1 MILCRPDA
9 VAKVAMV
16 GDGLFEDLPEVAAV
30 AKAAGAA
37 RLREPV
43 RDQIE
48 LRAVDLEAL
57 IGADHAART
66 IWAYVETLD
75 LGALEDA
82 VRARSHT
89 PGQAPVS
96 PRLLLALW
104 LYATSQAVGSARS
117 LAKLCTS
124 HDAYRWLCGGVS
136 VNYHGLSGFRTGHPE
151 LFDRLLSEH
160 LASLSTA
167 GVINLDEVVQ
177 DGMRVRASA
186 GSGSY
191 RRRKTLRK
199 ELKKATRL
207 VARLSRESAD
217 DPDASNRRIEAA
229 RRRGH

>member
-1 MILCRPDA
+1 MSD
-9 VAKVAMV
+9 
-16 GDGLFEDLPEVAAV
+16 DGLFEDLPKAEVAVV

-75 LGALEDA
+75 FGALEET
-82 VRARSHT
+82 VRARTHT

-104 LYATSQAVGSARS
+104 LYGTSQGVGSARA

-124 HDAYRWLCGGVS
+124 HDAYRWLCGGVG
-136 VNYHGLSGFRTGHPE
+136 VNYHGLSDFRTGHPE
-151 LFDRLLSEH
+151 LLDRLLSEH

-167 GVINLDEVVQ
+167 GVIDLDEVVE
-177 DGMRVRASA
+177 DGVRVRASA
-186 GSGSY
+186 VSASY

-199 ELKKATRL
+199 EL
-207 VARLSRESAD
+207 
-217 DPDASNRRIEAA
+217 N
-229 RRRGH
+229 